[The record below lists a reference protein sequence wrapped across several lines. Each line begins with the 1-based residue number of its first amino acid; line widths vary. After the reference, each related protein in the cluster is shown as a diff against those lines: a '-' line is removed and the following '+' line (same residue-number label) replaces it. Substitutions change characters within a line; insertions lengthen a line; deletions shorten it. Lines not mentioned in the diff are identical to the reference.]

1 MNKRQQRV
9 QRLID
14 AAIVAVIRSPRRDL
28 VVPLSEAL
36 VAGGVIAVE
45 ITTTT
50 PDALNAIRDARAAL
64 GDRAMVGVG
73 TVLENITCRQALD
86 AGAEFVVSPI
96 MRTSMVQ
103 YCHAADVPIM
113 LGAYTP
119 TEAQLAYEGGAD
131 FVKLFPADGLGP
143 QFVKALRAPLP
154 HLRLV
159 PTGGIDLTNVADFLA
174 AGCSALGVGSSLVS
188 VEILRNQDWPELTRR
203 AAAFMA
209 AVRSVRPAG
218 LGVGP
223 AAGTGAGTGAG
234 ASAR

>member
-9 QRLID
+9 QQLTD
-14 AAIVAVIRSPRRDL
+14 AAIIAVVRAPRRDL
-28 VVPLSEAL
+28 VVPLSHAL
-36 VAGGVIAVE
+36 VAGGVIAIE

-64 GDRAMVGVG
+64 GDRAMIGIG
-73 TVLENITCRQALD
+73 TVLENITCRAALD

-103 YCHAADVPIM
+103 GCHAADVPIM

-131 FVKLFPADGLGP
+131 FVKLFPADTLGP

-159 PTGGIDLTNVADFLA
+159 PTGGVDLSNAADFLS
-174 AGCSALGVGSSLVS
+174 AGCAALGIGGSLVS
-188 VEILRNQDWPELTRR
+188 NDLLKNQDWPELTRR

-209 AVRSVRPAG
+209 AARSVRPV
-218 LGVGP
+218 GVTRG
-223 AAGTGAGTGAG
+223 
-234 ASAR
+234 S